1 MSMGR
6 RQAEVQGR
14 MFIAVS
20 ELAVAAGHP
29 FYEKLNQALRAMDFD
44 RQAEERCRKFYEEE
58 LGRPSIL
65 PGVYF
70 RMLLI
75 GYFEGLDSERG
86 IAWRVADSLS
96 LRRFLGLELHAKTPH
111 HSSLS
116 YIRRRL
122 DLETHAAVFRLVLLA
137 LREAGLVKGQTLGV
151 DATTLEANAALRSIV
166 RRDTGQSYQEYLELL
181 ARNAGIEK
189 PTRSDLAKLDKN
201 RKGKGSHKE
210 WEHPYDPDARITK
223 MKDGSTHLAHKA
235 EHVVDL
241 ETGALL
247 GVALHHANRGDPQT
261 VVPSVEAAFDH
272 VAQALETMTPPSGLL
287 AALASPTT
295 TAAATGAMVEAPVE
309 AVETAGTIA
318 TVATATAEPTTAAPA
333 DAATVETTTAASPG
347 APGLPEKLFEE
358 IVTDKGY
365 HSNQSCQDLGELGMR
380 TYLSEPERGRR
391 HWEGQAEAR
400 QAVYANRRRVRGE
413 RGKRLQRRRSELV
426 ERSNAHMYETGGMRR
441 THLRGHENILKRL
454 IVHAAG
460 FNLGLLLRAVIGIG
474 KPRRLQDFPGLLFA
488 LLLWCYGLV
497 RSLLVLPKRP
507 PVYSGASPCPPV
519 RELNLATEI

>member
-1 MSMGR
+1 MSMGHR
-6 RQAEVQGR
+6 KPEMQSQ

-20 ELAVAAGHP
+20 ELPAAAGHP

-44 RQAEERCRKFYEEE
+44 RRVEELCRKFYDPS
-58 LGRPSIL
+58 LGRRGIP

-70 RMLLI
+70 RLLLI

-96 LRRFLGLELHAKTPH
+96 LRSFLGCDLQASTPD

-116 YIRRRL
+116 RIRWRL
-122 DLETHAAVFRLVLLA
+122 NPETHNQIFRMVLLA
-137 LREAGLVKGQTLGV
+137 LREAGLIKGQTIGV
-151 DATTLEANAALRSIV
+151 DATTLEANAAMRSIV
-166 RRDTGQSYQEYLELL
+166 LRDTGQSYQEYLEQL
-181 ARNAGIEK
+181 AKNAGIEH
-189 PTRSDLAKLDKN
+189 PTRSELAKLDRH
-201 RKGKGSHKE
+201 RKDKGSNQQ
-210 WEHPYDPDARITK
+210 WEHPHDKDARIAK

-247 GVALHHANRGDPQT
+247 GVSLHEADQGDTQT

-272 VAQALETMTPPSGLL
+272 VAEAIETLAKPS
-287 AALASPTT
+287 A
-295 TAAATGAMVEAPVE
+295 TAVEQTGAATVAAT
-309 AVETAGTIA
+309 VETATEA
-318 TVATATAEPTTAAPA
+318 AADEATAKPA
-333 DAATVETTTAASPG
+333 GAATVETTTATAETTAAAAAGQP
-347 APGLPEKLFEE
+347 LPEKLFEE

-365 HSNQSCQDLGELGMR
+365 HSNQSCQDLQELGMR

-391 HWEGQAEAR
+391 HWEGQPEA
-400 QAVYANRRRVRGE
+400 QKAVYANRRRVRGE

-460 FNLGLLLRAVIGIG
+460 FNLGLLLRSIIGIG
-474 KPRRLQDFPGLLFA
+474 KPRRLQDFPGLLVT

-497 RSLLVLPKRP
+497 RSLLGLPKRP
-507 PVYSGASPCPPV
+507 PVYFGVSPCSPA
-519 RELNLATEI
+519 RELNPATEI